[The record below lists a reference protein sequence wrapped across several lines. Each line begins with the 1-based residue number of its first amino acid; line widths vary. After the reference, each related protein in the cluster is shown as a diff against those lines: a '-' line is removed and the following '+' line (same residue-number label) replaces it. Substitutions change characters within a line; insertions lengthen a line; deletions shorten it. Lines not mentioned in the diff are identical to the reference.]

1 MTEPEAAPT
10 ESEQDLHSTCAEL
23 EREIK
28 QLRVLQ
34 QISQA
39 LVSEIDIDDLLRSIL
54 RSAIQVMEASAGSL
68 ILLEEHTDQLVF
80 RVVEGGGG
88 EQLEGQQMSRS
99 EGIAG
104 WVLENQQATI
114 VDDTSTDRRHYTQPS
129 ESVDFGVTSMVCA
142 PMTVQGRPVGV
153 LQVLNKK
160 SGERFGPS
168 DTELLLSFAAQSAI
182 AIRNAQLYQE
192 LREEHDR
199 IVTVEEDVRKEL
211 ARDLHDGPTQLVAA
225 ITMNL
230 QFVRKLMERDPAR
243 VGAEL
248 DEVDALAARAMV
260 QLRTMLFDLRPV
272 ILETKGLVPTLEAY
286 STRLTETERFT
297 VHLQVIGKVPPLS
310 KQAGSATF
318 AVVQEAISNAKK
330 YAQAEHIWV
339 TVECA
344 EDTLCCTIH
353 DDGEGFDVAEMQKDY
368 ASRGSLGMINMHER
382 AEMIQ
387 GTFTIQSEIGHG
399 TTVKLV
405 APLSPNIKDAE

>member
-1 MTEPEAAPT
+1 
-10 ESEQDLHSTCAEL
+10 
-23 EREIK
+23 
-28 QLRVLQ
+28 
-34 QISQA
+34 
-39 LVSEIDIDDLLRSIL
+39 
-54 RSAIQVMEASAGSL
+54 
-68 ILLEEHTDQLVF
+68 
-80 RVVEGGGG
+80 
-88 EQLEGQQMSRS
+88 
-99 EGIAG
+99 
-104 WVLENQQATI
+104 
-114 VDDTSTDRRHYTQPS
+114 
-129 ESVDFGVTSMVCA
+129 
-142 PMTVQGRPVGV
+142 MTVQGRPVGV

-160 SGERFGPS
+160 SGERFEAS

-230 QFVRKLMERDPAR
+230 QFVRKLMEREPDK
-243 VGAEL
+243 VDAEL

-272 ILETKGLVPTLEAY
+272 ILETKGLIPALEAY

-297 VHLQVIGKVPPLS
+297 VHLKVNGEVPPLS

-318 AVVQEAISNAKK
+318 AVVQEAIGNAKK

-339 TVECA
+339 AVECA
-344 EDTLCCTIH
+344 EDTLCCTVH
-353 DDGEGFDVAEMQKDY
+353 DDGQGFDVAEMQKDY

-387 GTFTIQSEIGHG
+387 GTFTIQSEIGQG
-399 TTVKLV
+399 TTVTLV